1 MLIVRSTD
9 WKNQQLKKQITGIGG
24 VVSALNQRLFLF
36 RRLKNQVNSSK
47 YMFRRCNQTMEPS
60 SHRSKNSQDY
70 HSSKK
75 RKQKLLLDVAYL
87 KCWPDNL
94 HYYHYLHSNT
104 SFLIIKLFYLRQI
117 NLCYYYYYY
126 YERVIIYVTDETKL
140 RC

>member
-1 MLIVRSTD
+1 MLLALNKVFQISTRKPEQD
-9 WKNQQLKKQITGIGG
+9 LPDHSGHPDQLK
-24 VVSALNQRLFLF
+24 N
-36 RRLKNQVNSSK
+36 SK
-47 YMFRRCNQTMEPS
+47 YMFRRFNQTMERS
-60 SHRSKNSQDY
+60 SHFSKNSQDY